1 MTGNRLGRTMSDKGS
16 DTGTVADEQP
26 ESRGRDPWAPP
37 ERRVPLDK
45 PAVSPVPGQRAAVPP
60 AAPGLPAPSPYPSP
74 SSPAPAPPWGAVP
87 PPGQALPPQGGGTPA
102 GGLVPPVPQAP
113 TGPGTPSAYA
123 AGFPG
128 QQMPYGGLPGGPA
141 PYGQGVFP
149 GGQAPYGQGG
159 FVPGSY
165 GYPAGA
171 YPNGWPPHAPNG
183 PSAGNGLGVAALVL
197 GIVGT
202 VLSPT
207 VLLGVVLGILAVV
220 FGGIGRSKVRNGEA
234 DNGGQALA
242 GLILGGVALVV
253 SGLMLTLYLS
263 VDTSDGENAPQDD
276 PGSTYRASLVV
287 DRPVTDLR

>member
-1 MTGNRLGRTMSDKGS
+1 
-16 DTGTVADEQP
+16 
-26 ESRGRDPWAPP
+26 
-37 ERRVPLDK
+37 
-45 PAVSPVPGQRAAVPP
+45 
-60 AAPGLPAPSPYPSP
+60 
-74 SSPAPAPPWGAVP
+74 
-87 PPGQALPPQGGGTPA
+87 
-102 GGLVPPVPQAP
+102 
-113 TGPGTPSAYA
+113 GPGTPSAYA
-123 AGFPG
+123 VGFQG
-128 QQMPYGGLPGGPA
+128 QQPPYGGLPGGPA
-141 PYGQGVFP
+141 TY
-149 GGQAPYGQGG
+149 GQAPYGQGG

-171 YPNGWPPHAPNG
+171 YTTGAYTNGAYTNGWPPHAPNG

-263 VDTSDGENAPQDD
+263 VDTSDGDTTPQDD

-287 DRPVTDLR
+287 DRPLTDLR